1 MLKNAGYDGLQFLA
15 PTAPYGEKTALF
27 WDEKELSTHWEY
39 ERHWY
44 HFHLCGRL
52 AYHPGTNGE
61 VLIRDFHRRFGE
73 KGNDLAAL
81 YHLTGKVLPL
91 YNTFHAA
98 VAPVPDL
105 NTGGLLPFY
114 LRTPT
119 ADPAFFANCR
129 EYVDAT
135 LNRTEL
141 AKFAPSSVAAELGRL
156 GAEIIEKVQ
165 ALQEVTLSA
174 GAFLRCRVGTDSA
187 LG

>member
-1 MLKNAGYDGLQFLA
+1 
-15 PTAPYGEKTALF
+15 
-27 WDEKELSTHWEY
+27 
-39 ERHWY
+39 
-44 HFHLCGRL
+44 
-52 AYHPGTNGE
+52 
-61 VLIRDFHRRFGE
+61 
-73 KGNDLAAL
+73 
-81 YHLTGKVLPL
+81 L

-114 LRTPT
+114 LRRPT
-119 ADPAFFANCR
+119 ADPALFANCR

-174 GAFLRCRVGTDSA
+174 EHSCAAEWEQTLLWAEITGRFALDRKGVG
-187 LG
+187 